1 MARHLPD
8 FLTRRGAA
16 PARVER
22 TAFVLSGGASKGAL
36 QVGMLRA
43 LLERRIRPDVVVGC
57 SVGAMNGAA
66 ISADPSLAMVGRL
79 QDEWLDLDDD
89 EIFPSG
95 LLPSSVHLARKGESL
110 FPSAG
115 LRAVVERVLP
125 VRDFA
130 RLVVPFQCVATDIGS
145 ARAHWFRSGPL
156 VDAVMASAAIPVVY
170 PPVEIDGTHYCDG
183 GVVDDVPMARAVELG
198 ATRLYVLQVGTF
210 DRPREIPRRSMDM
223 AWQAYWINRRNRFHR
238 DLEALP
244 SDIDV
249 VVLPTGEAPSIRFND
264 LAHGA
269 ELMDIGYRA
278 AADHLD
284 RLAGRPVPARP
295 MVGATPDEV
304 VPDIEAEP
312 PERRPAQLARAAR
325 QRLRG
330 EGTGERRGLLLREPD
345 RTPEP
350 EPSPD
355 SDLRADGAADTSGDG
370 TGNGRVDGPQL
381 ADGDGGDSTAP

>member
-1 MARHLPD
+1 MAPHLPD
-8 FLTRRGAA
+8 FLTRRGSS
-16 PARVER
+16 PARAER

-66 ISADPSLAMVGRL
+66 ISAEPTLAMVGRL

-95 LLPSSVHLARKGESL
+95 FLPSPVQLARKGESL
-110 FPSAG
+110 FPSDG

-130 RLVVPFQCVATDIGS
+130 RLAVPFQCVATDIGS
-145 ARAHWFRSGPL
+145 AREHWFRSGPL

-170 PPVEIDGTHYCDG
+170 PPVEIDGIHYCDG
-183 GVVDDVPMARAVELG
+183 GIVDDVPMARAVELG

-210 DRPREIPRRSMDM
+210 DRPREIPRRPIDM
-223 AWQAYWINRRNRFHR
+223 AWQAYWINRRNRFNR

-244 SDIDV
+244 ADVEV

-295 MVGATPDEV
+295 MVGAAPGEA
-304 VPDIEAEP
+304 VPDVEAEP

-330 EGTGERRGLLLREPD
+330 DTTGERRGLLLRD
-345 RTPEP
+345 PEP
-350 EPSPD
+350 VVD
-355 SDLRADGAADTSGDG
+355 QASGEQG
-370 TGNGRVDGPQL
+370 TVDHG
-381 ADGDGGDSTAP
+381 ADGDHGVSPDDGSDDGGSAPV